1 MLSKKTIFCV
11 LLSLLVLFVSL
22 ITIDNGDFI
31 YTSAQIS
38 DVKTVIIDAGHGG
51 FDGGAVA
58 PDGTVEKDINLKI
71 SNLISEMLKTA
82 GYKVILTRE
91 ADVSTD
97 DVETDTIAIRKKS
110 DLKNRLKLMKD
121 YPDAIFVSIHLNKF
135 TTSAARGSQVFYNGK
150 ISESKQ
156 LGECIQNSIVNLL
169 QPENNRVNKQA
180 TSSTYLLYNATLP
193 AVLVECGFLS
203 NKAELELLKNENYQ
217 KKMALCC
224 FLGITDYF
232 SNKGDIKD
240 VAKS

>member
-1 MLSKKTIFCV
+1 MLCKKTIFCV

-71 SNLISEMLKTA
+71 SNLISDMLKTA

-224 FLGITDYF
+224 FFGITDYF

>member
-1 MLSKKTIFCV
+1 MLCKKIIFCV

-82 GYKVILTRE
+82 GYKVVLTRE

-97 DVETDTIAIRKKS
+97 DVETNSIAIKKPS
-110 DLKNRLKLMKD
+110 TQKIISSVRHFIWN
-121 YPDAIFVSIHLNKF
+121 ALNII
-135 TTSAARGSQVFYNGK
+135 THSPNTWRTANK
-150 ISESKQ
+150 IETPKT
-156 LGECIQNSIVNLL
+156 II
-169 QPENNRVNKQA
+169 
-180 TSSTYLLYNATLP
+180 
-193 AVLVECGFLS
+193 S
-203 NKAELELLKNENYQ
+203 N
-217 KKMALCC
+217 
-224 FLGITDYF
+224 I
-232 SNKGDIKD
+232 
-240 VAKS
+240 AK